1 MRKRSKKNLMSC
13 DEREGGGREK
23 MELRPDGI
31 ETTNMLAIVFRPIL
45 KMTAVA
51 LERFKISKL
60 ISHYRR

>member
-1 MRKRSKKNLMSC
+1 MSC

>member
-1 MRKRSKKNLMSC
+1 
-13 DEREGGGREK
+13 

-31 ETTNMLAIVFRPIL
+31 ETPNMLAIVFRSIL
-45 KMTAVA
+45 ILNAELREMPAVA